1 MLKTRIS
8 GLCLTF
14 CLIAATAHAQS
25 QVTITIDTL
34 NPGVP
39 IAHDFAGLSFE
50 SSNLLPGKDGS
61 YLFTDDNKQLVELFR
76 TIGIR
81 NLRVGGGTADGPEY
95 AVPGPPDID
104 KLFAFANAADV
115 KVIYT
120 FRLLN
125 GNPAQSAELAQYI
138 DRHYRAQL
146 SCFQIG
152 NEPDW
157 HSFHTFP
164 GHPRDPRIVESEP
177 GIPGSAY
184 LSYLADWKAYANA
197 IIKAVPDA
205 CITGPDTGSNYP
217 VPGTKDTDYDGESWT
232 QHFAHDAKNLH
243 VKFVTHHDY
252 PGQSAVGVSIEM
264 GIDSMLS
271 HDWAT
276 SRYAVLYDHVL
287 APVQGEGFE
296 YRMTEC
302 NDYTGGVNGASN
314 AFASALW
321 ALDYMYW
328 QAQHHAVGVNFHNK
342 RWIYTDTIYL
352 DPSGIFRFN
361 PKAYA
366 IKAFDLGSDGNILP
380 LTISSDQGINLTAYA
395 VRDGRKLFVTIINK
409 EHGAGGRAA
418 NVTIVAPGIT
428 GHASGMALTAPNG
441 DVDAKTGVTL
451 GSASITN
458 GSWDGKWSEL
468 NVSANA
474 KTDFNV
480 AAGSALVV
488 RVPMQQIN

>member
-1 MLKTRIS
+1 MAH
-8 GLCLTF
+8 GLL
-14 CLIAATAHAQS
+14 
-25 QVTITIDTL
+25 QVTVTVDTL

-50 SSNLLPGKDGS
+50 SSNLLPEKNGS
-61 YLFTDDNKQLVELFR
+61 YLFSDANQQLIRLFR

-95 AVPGPPDID
+95 AVARPADID
-104 KLFAFANAADV
+104 KLFAFAKAADV

-125 GNPAQSAELAQYI
+125 GNPVQAAELAQYI
-138 DRHYRAQL
+138 HQHYSAQL

-164 GHPRDPRIVESEP
+164 GHPRDPKIVETEP

-184 LSYLADWKAYANA
+184 PSFLANWKEYAAA
-197 IIKAVPDA
+197 IIKSVPDA

-232 QHFAHDAKNLH
+232 QHFAHDAKNLN

-252 PGQSAVGVSIEM
+252 SGQSAAGVTIETA
-264 GIDSMLS
+264 IDAMLS
-271 HDWAT
+271 IAWP
-276 SRYAVLYDHVL
+276 SSNYKLLYDHVL
-287 APVQGEGFE
+287 APVQSEGFE

-328 QAQHHAVGVNFHNK
+328 HAQHHAVGVNFHNK

-352 DPSGIFRFN
+352 DPSGVFQFN

-366 IKAFDLGSDGNILP
+366 IKAFDLGSDGNIVP
-380 LTISSDQGINLTAYA
+380 LTISNDKGINLTAYA
-395 VRDGRKLFVTIINK
+395 VRGARELFVTIINK
-409 EHGAGGRAA
+409 EHGAGARAA

-428 GHASGMALTAPNG
+428 GQASQIALVAPNG
-441 DVDAKTGVTL
+441 DAGARTGVTL
-451 GSASITN
+451 GGASFSD
-458 GSWDGKWSEL
+458 GAWDGKWSEL

-480 AAGSALVV
+480 AAASAVVV
-488 RVPMQQIN
+488 RIPIHQLN

>member
-1 MLKTRIS
+1 MAV
-8 GLCLTF
+8 
-14 CLIAATAHAQS
+14 CLIAAAAHAQS
-25 QVTITIDTL
+25 HVTVRIDTL

-50 SSNLLPGKDGS
+50 SSNLLPEKDGS
-61 YLFTDDNKQLVELFR
+61 YLFSANNKQLIALFR

-104 KLFAFANAADV
+104 KLFAFAKAADV

-125 GNPAQSAELAQYI
+125 GNPAQAAELAQYI

-184 LSYLADWKAYANA
+184 PSYLADWKAYATA

-205 CITGPDTGSNYP
+205 CITGPDTGSNFP
-217 VPGTKDTDYDGESWT
+217 VPGTKDTDYEGASWT

-252 PGQSAVGVSIEM
+252 PGQSAAGVSVET

-352 DPSGIFRFN
+352 DPSGFFQFN

-380 LTISSDQGINLTAYA
+380 LTISNEQGINLTAYA
-395 VRDGRKLFVTIINK
+395 VRDGRELFVTIINK
-409 EHGAGGRAA
+409 EHGAGARAA
-418 NVTIVAPGIT
+418 NVTIVAPGIM
-428 GHASGMALTAPNG
+428 GHASGMALIAPDG
-441 DVDAKTGVTL
+441 DVGARTGITL
-451 GSASITN
+451 GGASISD
-458 GSWDGKWSEL
+458 GSWNGKWSEL
-468 NVSANA
+468 NVSADA
-474 KTDFNV
+474 KADFNV
-480 AAGSALVV
+480 AAASALVV
-488 RVPMQQIN
+488 RVPIQQTN